1 MMKVRSRIL
10 YFGRVQGVGFRWNV
24 AEIVKNFQLTGL
36 VQNLPNGSV
45 EVVLEGTDAEI
56 KKASVAIDRK
66 MKRYWTNREME
77 SRNGEAHFSDFSIER
92 RNR

>member
-1 MMKVRSRIL
+1 MRTRIL

-24 AEIVKNFQLTGL
+24 SEIVKSYQLTGM

-45 EVVLEGTDAEI
+45 EVVLEGSESEI

-66 MKRYWTNREME
+66 MKGYWTNKDME
-77 SRNGEAHFSDFSIER
+77 SKEGDAHFSDFSIER

>member
-1 MMKVRSRIL
+1 MRSRIL

-24 AEIVKNFQLTGL
+24 AEIVKCFQLTGL

-45 EVVLEGTDAEI
+45 EIVLEGTDSEI

-66 MKRYWTNREME
+66 MKGYWTNKETE
-77 SRNGEAHFSDFSIER
+77 SKEGEAHFLDFSIER

>member
-1 MMKVRSRIL
+1 MRSRIL

-24 AEIVKNFQLTGL
+24 AEIVKRFQLTGL

-45 EVVLEGTDAEI
+45 EIVLEGTDSEI

-66 MKRYWTNREME
+66 MKGYWTNKEME
-77 SRNGEAHFSDFSIER
+77 NKEGEAHFSDFSIER

>member
-1 MMKVRSRIL
+1 M
-10 YFGRVQGVGFRWNV
+10 
-24 AEIVKNFQLTGL
+24 

-45 EVVLEGTDAEI
+45 EVVLEGSESEI

-66 MKRYWTNREME
+66 MKGYWTNKDME
-77 SRNGEAHFSDFSIER
+77 SKEGDAHFSDFSIER

>member
-1 MMKVRSRIL
+1 MRSRIL

-24 AEIVKNFQLTGL
+24 AEIVKRFQLTGL

-45 EVVLEGTDAEI
+45 EIVLEGTDSEI

-66 MKRYWTNREME
+66 MKGYWTNKEME
-77 SRNGEAHFSDFSIER
+77 SKEGEAHFSDFSIER

>member
-1 MMKVRSRIL
+1 MRTRIL

-24 AEIVKNFQLTGL
+24 AEIVKSFQLTGL

-45 EVVLEGTDAEI
+45 EVVLEGTDSEI
-56 KKASVAIDRK
+56 KKASVSIDRK
-66 MKRYWTNREME
+66 MKGYWTNKEME
-77 SRNGEAHFSDFSIER
+77 NKEGRAHFSDFSIER

>member
-1 MMKVRSRIL
+1 MRTRIL

-24 AEIVKNFQLTGL
+24 SEIVKSYQLTGM

-45 EVVLEGTDAEI
+45 EVVLEGSESEI

-66 MKRYWTNREME
+66 MKGYWTNKEME
-77 SRNGEAHFSDFSIER
+77 SKEGEAHFADFSIER